1 MLLRKHNEEACE
13 NREDC
18 FLFVKRFGSF
28 LERYPTNYRSGMQ
41 FPDNARERVPCHAA
55 GDFIAHTL
63 PLLPSAA
70 ARPLRREQVL

>member
-1 MLLRKHNEEACE
+1 MLLRKHNEKACD

-18 FLFVKRFGSF
+18 FLFVKDLILFWKVILLITA
-28 LERYPTNYRSGMQ
+28 LECNSQTMQ
-41 FPDNARERVPCHAA
+41 ERVPCHAA
-55 GDFIAHTL
+55 GDFVAHTL